1 VNDRSRDATPE
12 ILNRRASGNPRLKVI
27 HVSELPPGWLGKTH
41 GLQRGYEASSGE
53 WLLFT
58 DADVRFAP
66 DALRRAIRVVLDRQ
80 WDHLSLLSRF
90 ELKGFWESALMAC
103 FAMIGTMLIR
113 PHRVTNPKSRA
124 FAGAGYF
131 NLVRRTA
138 YEASGTHRRLA
149 LEVVD
154 DVKLGK
160 IIKRAGFRSG
170 VAMGDDFVTLR
181 WQHGVGNIIRGLEK
195 NGFAGIGF
203 SVPLCVLM
211 LLAAPAIH
219 ILPFIAAVFA
229 RGWAQVFAGVAAVTA
244 AGMHAAFARYL
255 KCTPLVGVTY
265 PICTLL
271 MTYTLVRSAVLTLR
285 RGGIVW
291 RDTFYSLDQ
300 LRKGIV

>member
-1 VNDRSRDATPE
+1 
-12 ILNRRASGNPRLKVI
+12 
-27 HVSELPPGWLGKTH
+27 
-41 GLQRGYEASSGE
+41 
-53 WLLFT
+53 
-58 DADVRFAP
+58 
-66 DALRRAIRVVLDRQ
+66 
-80 WDHLSLLSRF
+80 
-90 ELKGFWESALMAC
+90 M
-103 FAMIGTMLIR
+103 MGTMLIR
-113 PHRVTNPKSRA
+113 PHRVANSKSRA

-138 YEASGTHRRLA
+138 YEVSGTHRRLA

-181 WQHGVGNIIRGLEK
+181 WQHGVRNIIRGLEK

-211 LLAAPAIH
+211 LLAALVIH
-219 ILPFIAAVFA
+219 ILPFFAAVFA
-229 RGWAQVFAGVAAVTA
+229 RGWAQVFAGVAAVIA

-255 KCTPLVGVTY
+255 QRTPLVGLTY
-265 PICTLL
+265 PICALL
-271 MTYTLVRSAVLTLR
+271 MTYTLARSAVLTLR

-291 RDTFYSLDQ
+291 RDTFYPLKD
-300 LRKGIV
+300 LRRGMV